1 MDMDDGSLAASSRG
15 SPHSPLSL
23 NIASLPGVPRH
34 HSRPSTSSQNAAS
47 NDDTTSQVLKD
58 VRGFYQVTNE
68 DDLLQCMEGLNALFN
83 RAVEFES
90 PTKQLK
96 QSQASSP
103 AARRPKTA
111 SAAGALT
118 PRSAKQKEY
127 EDQAIE
133 ILNGP
138 PKQLEYLLQ
147 VPAMNAT
154 GIVYDELQPKTRDD
168 FTKEKHRAWS
178 VPEDV
183 VTLRLKHYEKTRKH
197 NLALLLQVAA
207 EERPQV
213 DDPNTETDHCKY
225 SKELAH
231 EHKLLQEMIKGRLKY
246 EKILEKEAAKLARKR
261 AQYLVLDHG
270 VPLRRP
276 GESDAV
282 HVRQQMNAEK
292 ADQNRAKM
300 ERVQHQ
306 RELLEQV
313 RTKGIPLTKRL
324 VSQEREANVAHMKN
338 VQAFQKQL
346 AARKIQANYRRI
358 DNLKEVKQA
367 IVAERNR
374 IHKLAGIRYS
384 HCKDLSDEIRLTPA
398 PCDYSPSTFPRDM
411 AASTVEFKR
420 ALHTMTTSYLLASK
434 CKTDIMID
442 ADINALE
449 QSPVEAVVE

>member
-1 MDMDDGSLAASSRG
+1 M
-15 SPHSPLSL
+15 
-23 NIASLPGVPRH
+23 ASLPGVPRH
-34 HSRPSTSSQNAAS
+34 NSHPSTSSQNAAS

-96 QSQASSP
+96 QSQPSPP

-111 SAAGALT
+111 AAAGALT

-138 PKQLEYLLQ
+138 PRQLEDL
-147 VPAMNAT
+147 
-154 GIVYDELQPKTRDD
+154 LQPKTRDD

-183 VTLRLKHYEKTRKH
+183 ASLRFKHYDKTRKH

-261 AQYLVLDHG
+261 TQYLVLDHG

-282 HVRQQMNAEK
+282 HVLHEAK
-292 ADQNRAKM
+292 ASDLQR
-300 ERVQHQ
+300 RV
-306 RELLEQV
+306 
-313 RTKGIPLTKRL
+313 GIQSTLDDKTKRL

-449 QSPVEAVVE
+449 QSPVEAVIE

>member
-1 MDMDDGSLAASSRG
+1 M
-15 SPHSPLSL
+15 
-23 NIASLPGVPRH
+23 ASLPGVPRH
-34 HSRPSTSSQNAAS
+34 NSHPSTSSQNAAS

-58 VRGFYQVTNE
+58 VRGFYKVTNE

-96 QSQASSP
+96 QSQPSPP

-111 SAAGALT
+111 AAAGALT

-138 PKQLEYLLQ
+138 PRQLEDL
-147 VPAMNAT
+147 
-154 GIVYDELQPKTRDD
+154 LQPKTRDD

-183 VTLRLKHYEKTRKH
+183 ASLRFKHYDKTRKH

-282 HVRQQMNAEK
+282 HVLHEAK
-292 ADQNRAKM
+292 ASDLQR
-300 ERVQHQ
+300 RV
-306 RELLEQV
+306 
-313 RTKGIPLTKRL
+313 GIQSTLDDKTKRL

-449 QSPVEAVVE
+449 QSSVEAVIE